1 MELGKLNSYMQKNEI
16 GPLSYTTDK
25 YKLKMEERLECKTWN
40 HNIPRRKQA
49 VSFLILALAMVS
61 GFDTRGKGNKSKNK
75 LQVRLHQTKMFLHGK
90 ENYEHNEKV
99 IPIEREKTCKSYI

>member
-1 MELGKLNSYMQKNEI
+1 
-16 GPLSYTTDK
+16 
-25 YKLKMEERLECKTWN
+25 
-40 HNIPRRKQA
+40 
-49 VSFLILALAMVS
+49 MVS